1 MSSSEY
7 FKGVSGK
14 WDSMREQFFSEK
26 VRDEAAIKVKTESG
40 KTAAD
45 IGAGTGFITEG
56 LLNAGLNVVAVDS
69 STEMLE
75 VLKQKFGHFREVRIV
90 QTTPD
95 RINVADNSVDY
106 VFANMYLHHVDD
118 PLAMIKEMVRILKP
132 GGKLALTDLTEHK
145 YEELLKEHH
154 DRWPGFNMPDL
165 YEWFVKAGLKEISI
179 EVLNQS
185 CTCES
190 ECGNKISIG
199 IFLAYGEK
207 H

>member
-1 MSSSEY
+1 MSSGEY
-7 FKGVSGK
+7 FNEVSGK

-26 VRDEAAIKVKTESG
+26 VRDEAVMKVKTEFG

-45 IGAGTGFITEG
+45 IGAGTGFMTEG

-69 STEMLE
+69 SAEMLE
-75 VLKQKFGHFREVRIV
+75 VLKQKFGHLKEVQIVLTKPGRI
-90 QTTPD
+90 D
-95 RINVADNSVDY
+95 IAENSVDY
-106 VFANMYLHHVDD
+106 VFANMYLHHVED
-118 PLAMIKEMVRILKP
+118 PLTMIKEMVRIMKP
-132 GGKLALTDLTEHK
+132 GGKLAITDLSEHK
-145 YEELLKEHH
+145 YDELLKEHH

-185 CTCES
+185 CTCEP
-190 ECGNKISIG
+190 ECGEKISIG

>member
-1 MSSSEY
+1 MSSGEY
-7 FKGVSGK
+7 FKEVSGK
-14 WDSMREQFFSEK
+14 WDSIREQFFSER
-26 VRDEAAIKVKTESG
+26 VRDEAVMKVKTEFG

-45 IGAGTGFITEG
+45 IGAGTGFMTEG

-69 STEMLE
+69 SPEMLE
-75 VLKQKFGHFREVRIV
+75 ILKQKFGHLKEVQIVLTKPERI
-90 QTTPD
+90 D
-95 RINVADNSVDY
+95 VAENSVDY
-106 VFANMYLHHVDD
+106 VFANMYLHHVED
-118 PLAMIKEMVRILKP
+118 PLAMINEMVRILKP
-132 GGKLALTDLTEHK
+132 GGKLAITDLTEHK
-145 YEELLKEHH
+145 YDELLKEHH

-190 ECGNKISIG
+190 ECSGKISIG

-207 H
+207 G